1 MAERLDDLELFRK
14 LVSFDSTSSNSNL
27 PMADFISEYLER
39 DGVELMRFPNADG
52 KKANLVFWLGPP
64 SSDGGGLLISG
75 HTDVVPAREPGWDS
89 DPFTL
94 TERDGSFFARGASDM
109 KGSLALAMNAF
120 AATSK
125 PVKPLVLLFTYDEEV
140 GTLGAC
146 DFVKQWPKSRQLPRS
161 GLIGEPTSLRVV
173 SAHKGHL
180 KLRVTIRGK
189 SAHSAYPALG
199 RNAIERAGGVIT
211 ALTKL
216 RMKLAADR
224 SRHSHRFP
232 DTPFATL
239 NIGTIRGG
247 SAVNVIPDRCE
258 LELGIRL
265 LPEMQSDEV
274 IGEVRDILSRVLA
287 PGECQLDVLSDS
299 PPMLSDADRPIHREL
314 CAFVNQ
320 SSLESVSFA
329 SDAGWLQQMGL
340 DCVLFGPG
348 SIEVAHRPN
357 EFMPRDEFARAGILL
372 PQIIRRFCE

>member
-1 MAERLDDLELFRK
+1 VAVRFDDLELFRK
-14 LVSFDSTSSNSNL
+14 LVSFDTTSSNSNL
-27 PMADFISEYLER
+27 PIADFICEYLER
-39 DGVELMRFPNADG
+39 DGVEMIRVPNADG

-64 SSDGGGLLISG
+64 SNDGGGLLISG
-75 HTDVVPAREPGWDS
+75 HTDVVPAREPGWES

-94 TERDGSFFARGASDM
+94 VERDGSFFARGASDM

-120 AATSK
+120 ASTSK
-125 PVKPLVLLFTYDEEV
+125 AAKPLVLLFTYDEEV

-146 DFVKQWPKSRQLPRS
+146 DFVRQWPKSRQLPRNA
-161 GLIGEPTSLRVV
+161 LIGEPTSLRVV

-180 KLRVTIRGK
+180 KLSVTVRGK
-189 SAHSAYPALG
+189 SAHSAYPSLG
-199 RNAIERAGGVIT
+199 RNAIERAGGVIA

-216 RMKLAADR
+216 RMRLASNR
-224 SRHSHRFP
+224 SLHSDRFP

-258 LELGIRL
+258 LEVGIRL
-265 LPEMQSDEV
+265 LPEMQSEEV
-274 IGEVRDILSRVLA
+274 ISEVRDILSRVLA

-299 PPMLSDADRPIHREL
+299 PPMLSDAKRPIHREL
-314 CAFVNQ
+314 CTLVTQ
-320 SSLESVSFA
+320 TSLESVSFA

-357 EFMPRDEFARAGILL
+357 EFMPRDEFERARTLF